1 MEQTIQ
7 VLKKELTEQY
17 GDAKEK
23 FGELSKWAQ
32 SNPVLAGSTVLGTAA
47 IGALL
52 ALALSGGKRKAR
64 GSRAQRLIDRF
75 EKRRL
80 GNELE
85 DAEFDAEFT
94 EFLAALLDDAE

>member
-1 MEQTIQ
+1 
-7 VLKKELTEQY
+7 VLKNELTEQY

-32 SNPVLAGSTVLGTAA
+32 SNPVLAGGTILGTAA

-52 ALALSGGKRKAR
+52 TLALTGRKKKAHSNR
-64 GSRAQRLIDRF
+64 GQRMADRF

-80 GNELE
+80 GDEVE
-85 DAEFDAEFT
+85 DAELDAEFT
-94 EFLAALLDDAE
+94 EFLAALLGDSE